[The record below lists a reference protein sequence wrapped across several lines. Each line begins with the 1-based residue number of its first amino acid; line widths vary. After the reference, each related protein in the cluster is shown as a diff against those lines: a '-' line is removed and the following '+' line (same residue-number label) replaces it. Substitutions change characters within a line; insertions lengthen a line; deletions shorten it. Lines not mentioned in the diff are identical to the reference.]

1 MNNYQFLL
9 SEREQGRYDE
19 YMRRGLISFNLERWM
34 EVYQFHVD
42 HPDASTWLVANSLS
56 SKGEKLL
63 HKRKM
68 HRKIFA
74 YIKKM

>member
-19 YMRRGLISFNLERWM
+19 YMSRGLISFNLERWM

-42 HPDASTWLVANSLS
+42 HPDASTWLVANSL
-56 SKGEKLL
+56 ETD
-63 HKRKM
+63 
-68 HRKIFA
+68 
-74 YIKKM
+74 